1 MQTSHVTPY
10 IFSRSVPAFPIYF
23 TNKPTPCFDDKA
35 IYSTITLLFY
45 LLSTTEQMLDIRF
58 VCIKIHRHVFESC
71 VDSTVVARTS
81 SMSKTRILTQILLL
95 LLITKSVESPSVR
108 IVGGRPAHAADY
120 PYQVTKTFSKRSKLE
135 CTTGVPQTLHQRR
148 SLLRGQH
155 NHP

>member
-1 MQTSHVTPY
+1 
-10 IFSRSVPAFPIYF
+10 
-23 TNKPTPCFDDKA
+23 
-35 IYSTITLLFY
+35 
-45 LLSTTEQMLDIRF
+45 MLDIRF

-120 PYQVTKTFSKRSKLE
+120 PYQVTQDFFQTFQARTHHRCPSNAPP
-135 CTTGVPQTLHQRR
+135 TTFTSAGAA
-148 SLLRGQH
+148 
-155 NHP
+155 